1 MSSPTA
7 GRDGRSA
14 ADRSRD
20 QFDWYVQKRRRK
32 QLEELT
38 AENPV
43 AVRKL
48 DPWIVNTILAEREAR
63 KLATWTGAPIPTE
76 APVHEVMINLV
87 SGQAAARG
95 AAVPKS
101 GRARAI
107 EARQAEAEVFLRDL
121 RADLERRGIEVRKE
135 FWLTHSLLASLT
147 SSEVIAMAARDDVS
161 SINSNKLR
169 DAEALDVS
177 RPHIRADVLP
187 PGTTGVGISVAVVDT
202 GVDDTHP
209 ALAGVVGAQQDMTG
223 TAVKRDDRGHGTHC
237 AGVVASQDTTFRGIA
252 PGASIVDIR
261 MMNGEGRA
269 TPEWAVEGLIAVSTS
284 GADVASNSWGFTLR
298 DGAWACAAGSCVLC
312 TGADG
317 LVSLGVVVAVA
328 AGNEGVDFWGDP
340 YPKIRCPGNA
350 FRIITV
356 GATDDADKIADF
368 SSHGSTPDGRPKPDV
383 AAPGVAIAS
392 ARAAGTGK
400 PADVVAPGFINKSGT
415 SMATPH
421 VAGLAALILDKN
433 DTLTPTAVRKLIIT
447 NTPGPIPNVWYG
459 RIDALA
465 AVTATPPPL

>member
-1 MSSPTA
+1 MPSPTV

-14 ADRSRD
+14 ADRSRE

-32 QLEELT
+32 QLEELA

-43 AVRKL
+43 AVRKI
-48 DPWIVNTILAEREAR
+48 DHWVINTMLAEREER
-63 KLATWTGAPIPTE
+63 KLAAWTGAPVPPE
-76 APVHEVMINLV
+76 EPVHEVMINLV

-95 AAVPKS
+95 ATVSKS
-101 GRARAI
+101 ERARAI
-107 EARQAEAEVFLRDL
+107 EERQAEAEVSLRNI

-135 FWLTHSLLASLT
+135 FWLTHSLLATLT
-147 SSEVIAMAARDDVS
+147 SSEVLAMAARDDVS
-161 SINSNKLR
+161 SVNSNKLR

-177 RPHIRADVLP
+177 RPHIQADVLP
-187 PGTTGVGISVAVVDT
+187 GGISGTGVSVAVVDT

-209 ALAGVVGAQQDMTG
+209 ALAGIVGPQQDMTG

-237 AGVVASQDTTFRGIA
+237 AGVIAGRDATFRGIA
-252 PGASIVDIR
+252 PGATIVDIR
-261 MMNGEGRA
+261 MMNGEGHA
-269 TPEWAVEGLIAVSTS
+269 TAEWAVEGLIAVATS

-298 DGAWACAAGSCVLC
+298 DGAWYCAAGNCVLC

-350 FRIITV
+350 YKIVTV
-356 GATDDADKIADF
+356 GATDDADNIASF
-368 SSHGSTPDGRPKPDV
+368 SSHGQTPDGRPKPDV

-433 DTLTPTAVRKLIIT
+433 DTLTPAVVKKLIVT

-465 AVTATPPPL
+465 AVNAAPPPL

>member
-14 ADRSRD
+14 ADRSRE
-20 QFDWYVQKRRRK
+20 QFDWYVKKRRRK

-43 AVRKL
+43 AVRKI
-48 DPWIVNTILAEREAR
+48 DQWVINTILVEREER
-63 KLATWTGAPIPTE
+63 KLATWTGAPIPPE
-76 APVHEVMINLV
+76 EPVHEVMINLV

-95 AAVPKS
+95 ATVPKS
-101 GRARAI
+101 ERARAI
-107 EARQAEAEVFLRDL
+107 EARQADAEVYLRSI
-121 RADLERRGIEVRKE
+121 RADLERRGIEARKE
-135 FWLTHSLLASLT
+135 FWLTHSLLATLT
-147 SSEVIAMAARDDVS
+147 SSEVLAMAARDDVS
-161 SINSNKLR
+161 SINSNKPR
-169 DAEALDVS
+169 HVEALDFS
-177 RPHIRADVLP
+177 RPHIQADVLP
-187 PGTTGVGISVAVVDT
+187 PGTTGAGISVAVVDT

-209 ALAGVVGAQQDMTG
+209 ALAGIVGPQQDMTG
-223 TAVKRDDRGHGTHC
+223 SAVKRDDRGHGTHC
-237 AGVVASQDTTFRGIA
+237 AGVVASQNATYRGIA
-252 PGASIVDIR
+252 PGATIVDIR
-261 MMNGEGRA
+261 IMDDKGDA
-269 TPEWAVEGLIAVSTS
+269 TPEWAVEGLIAVATS
-284 GADVASNSWGFTLR
+284 SADVASNSWGYRLS
-298 DGAWACAAGSCVLC
+298 DGEWYCDGGTCVVC

-328 AGNEGVDFWGDP
+328 SGNEGTEFWGDP
-340 YPKIRCPGNA
+340 FPTIRCPGNA
-350 FRIITV
+350 HRVITV
-356 GATDDADKIADF
+356 GATTADDLIAGF

-400 PADVVAPGFINKSGT
+400 PEDVVAPGFINKSGT

-433 DTLTPTAVRKLIIT
+433 DTLTPSAVKKLIVT
-447 NTPGPIPNVWYG
+447 NTPGVIGLFWYG